1 MGIIIGDTITLDNG
15 LSAQNTYGSFGE
27 SVLTV
32 EKNLY
37 PVENTTNEEGE
48 TIDQNTTSD
57 FRVTCKGNIWTTKQY
72 RDNSNPRI
80 HAVNIS
86 INVQS
91 SDLNSNL
98 YGLLYSSWKS
108 KYTTVSDSTD

>member
-15 LSAQNTYGSFGE
+15 LSAQTTYGSFGE

-32 EKNLY
+32 EKNIY
-37 PVENTTNEEGE
+37 PVEDTTTEGGE
-48 TIDQNTTSD
+48 TINQNTTSD

-72 RDNSNPRI
+72 RDISSPRI
-80 HAVNIS
+80 HAVNVS
-86 INVQS
+86 ITVQS

-98 YGLLYSSWKS
+98 YALLYANWKS